1 MTPRSAVP
9 SLHVPTFPW
18 RLSPQKEM
26 GIHSSL
32 SWSSHKPLSPVV
44 SSGAF
49 ADSTSPGE
57 SECTHRVVLSWS
69 VPSVPRPL
77 HGVTPAVAVAGFPQ
91 SCRLTASLPPPPLAG
106 CPLRWVTGLPRRC
119 PGKIPESAV
128 ALVRRPWHKGAVM
141 GPGRAG
147 GPAAA
152 EPPCS
157 DPREG
162 KQGDPWGGDCI
173 SCLSFPPPA
182 GWERPDLPVQ
192 VLQP

>member
-1 MTPRSAVP
+1 
-9 SLHVPTFPW
+9 
-18 RLSPQKEM
+18 M
-26 GIHSSL
+26 GIHSSF
-32 SWSSHKPLSPVV
+32 SWSSYKPLSPVV